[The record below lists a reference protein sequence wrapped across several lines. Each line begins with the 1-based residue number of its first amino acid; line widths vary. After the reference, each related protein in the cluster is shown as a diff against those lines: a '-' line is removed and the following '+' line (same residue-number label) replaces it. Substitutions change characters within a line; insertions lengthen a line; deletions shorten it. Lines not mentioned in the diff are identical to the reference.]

1 MMNFKFKVIILVMFS
16 FVLLASCS
24 KKTDNTVLDE
34 NGNPVVE
41 EAPTPQE
48 PVVEDAKD
56 AEVAQK
62 GIFSFLKFGEE
73 EQSNEEDKYKDTINY
88 AGIKNKYNLIPIVY
102 NILNDNL
109 KAVVNLNKDTNF
121 FIEAEMVE
129 EVISEETVDPETGDT
144 IITETVISKP
154 KEGTEPSDARIV
166 PLIMSDIANNMSVKK
181 YVQDVL
187 PTYQLIAT
195 STFISKRKISV
206 YEIRS
211 FGAYIDANVV
221 AVKSF
226 FEPSIGK
233 YIYDIAYLKGD
244 VLSTLNMWYRSS
256 SEAVT
261 LGDSLKKL
269 SITDINSYSN
279 VLNKVIKEV
288 NVSNIINA
296 DANKETLS
304 LDEQVSV
311 ALEQMDKQ
319 RANKE
324 ADVADNKA
332 TEVGKIE
339 TPVNPE
345 GSEGDT
351 LIEDE
356 YQAQGDLEA
365 DNSAPPPVVEVKKSL
380 YGITSPNA
388 NDSENDVMDNPEEV
402 KKPVVPVKVPT
413 VEAPPAKDPLEG
425 LDLDTLQ
432 KDLIAFRTD
441 IIVGS
446 WQDLHSGEIVEIREL
461 PGNSDKAKSKRYAAY
476 EIIDEELP
484 PLVINNALNWLNEDL
499 KFEFSSL
506 SGEALFLNKE
516 KMVSKAY
523 VRLFPAKGMLIVTLP
538 NKNLRYFIPVLSEI
552 EESVY
557 NELYLETETKYKPR
571 EETVNNSRYASYL
584 SSTEDVYTSMIAWS
598 GMFGVLSIVS
608 LLVL

>member
-1 MMNFKFKVIILVMFS
+1 MNFKFKVIILVMFS

-41 EAPTPQE
+41 EDKIPIDEAQE
-48 PVVEDAKD
+48 DGNEDANTD
-56 AEVAQK
+56 TAVASK
-62 GIFSFLKFGEE
+62 SIFSFLKMGEE
-73 EQSNEEDKYKDTINY
+73 KEVKEEKNGINY
-88 AGIKNKYNLIPIVY
+88 VGIKNKYNLIPIVY

-109 KAVVNLNKDTNF
+109 QAVVNLNKDTNF

-181 YVQDVL
+181 YVKDVL

-244 VLSTLNMWYRSS
+244 VLSTVNLWYRTS

-261 LGDSLKKL
+261 LGDSLNKL
-269 SITDINSYSN
+269 GITDINSYN
-279 VLNKVIKEV
+279 NILNKIIKEA
-288 NVSNIINA
+288 NVKDMINA
-296 DANKETLS
+296 NANKETLS
-304 LDEQVSV
+304 LDEQVEV
-311 ALEQMDKQ
+311 ALKQMDKKQ
-319 RANKE
+319 DKE
-324 ADVADNKA
+324 EKVADNKA
-332 TEVGKIE
+332 TEVGEVE

-345 GSEGDT
+345 DSEDDT

-356 YQAQGDLEA
+356 YRAQSDVEA
-365 DNSAPPPVVEVKKSL
+365 DSSAPPPVVEVNNDP
-380 YGITSPNA
+380 YGLKSPN
-388 NDSENDVMDNPEEV
+388 ENDVVDKPAEV

-461 PGNSDKAKSKRYAAY
+461 PGNSDNAKSKRYAAY

>member
-1 MMNFKFKVIILVMFS
+1 MNFKFKVIILVMFS

-41 EAPTPQE
+41 EDKIPIDEAQE
-48 PVVEDAKD
+48 DGNEDANTD
-56 AEVAQK
+56 TAVASK
-62 GIFSFLKFGEE
+62 SIFSFLKMGEE
-73 EQSNEEDKYKDTINY
+73 KEVKEEKNGINY
-88 AGIKNKYNLIPIVY
+88 VGIKNKYNLIPIVY

-109 KAVVNLNKDTNF
+109 QAVVNLNKDTNF

-181 YVQDVL
+181 YVKDVL

-244 VLSTLNMWYRSS
+244 VLSTVNLWYRTS

-261 LGDSLKKL
+261 LGDSLNKL
-269 SITDINSYSN
+269 GITDINSYN
-279 VLNKVIKEV
+279 NILNKIIKEA
-288 NVSNIINA
+288 NVKDMINA
-296 DANKETLS
+296 NANKETLS
-304 LDEQVSV
+304 LDEQVEV
-311 ALEQMDKQ
+311 ALKQMDKKQ
-319 RANKE
+319 DKE
-324 ADVADNKA
+324 EKVADNKA
-332 TEVGKIE
+332 TEVGEVE

-345 GSEGDT
+345 DSEDDT

-356 YQAQGDLEA
+356 YRAQSDVEA
-365 DNSAPPPVVEVKKSL
+365 DSSAPPPVVEVNNDP
-380 YGITSPNA
+380 YGLKSPN
-388 NDSENDVMDNPEEV
+388 ENDVVDKPAEV

-461 PGNSDKAKSKRYAAY
+461 PGNSDSAKSKRYAAY

-523 VRLFPAKGMLIVTLP
+523 VRLFPA
-538 NKNLRYFIPVLSEI
+538 
-552 EESVY
+552 
-557 NELYLETETKYKPR
+557 
-571 EETVNNSRYASYL
+571 
-584 SSTEDVYTSMIAWS
+584 
-598 GMFGVLSIVS
+598 
-608 LLVL
+608 